1 MPALTLTELK
11 TLALRGETLNTA
23 AHVQVERVT
32 TKTTKEGKP
41 YREVHCIDSREKVIL
56 KAWSD
61 SPNYSACESLNAG
74 HCVEISGEFGHHAA
88 FGLEARRWSFRLL
101 SPSEQSALFAGPP
114 DLREKQETDFQF
126 ILEMLETLR
135 DPRLRYLWEL
145 FLADYGDRFRR
156 SAAAR
161 SFHHA
166 RRGGLVEHVAGMMR
180 AANAMAGVYP
190 QLNRDLLLSGTL
202 FHDCGKLWENHV
214 AETGF
219 TIEHCEMG
227 ELIGHINMGIE
238 MVNKLWNKM
247 RLCDPY
253 SGWKELL
260 PTCESV
266 RLHLLHLIASHH
278 GEMQFGSPV
287 LPKTPEAITLHYIDN
302 LDAKLEMMFGGYA
315 TAPQVA
321 QNIHDR
327 VRPLTQYLITP
338 LGAFVEAALAAGV
351 VTSAGG
357 GIKESTAG
365 AGGMDGVAA
374 SVAAMAVSTAGDA
387 GRGDAAD
394 AGPFAQEE
402 QQLPLRG

>member
-1 MPALTLTELK
+1 MQTLTLTELK
-11 TLALRGETLNTA
+11 ALAVRGETVNTS
-23 AHVQVERVT
+23 AHVQIDKIA

-61 SPNYSACESLNAG
+61 SPVYNACESLAAG
-74 HCVEISGEFGHHAA
+74 LCVEISGEFGHHAA

-101 SPSEQSALFAGPP
+101 SASEQAALFAGPRE
-114 DLREKQETDFQF
+114 LREKQDADFGF
-126 ILEMLETLR
+126 ILEMHESLR

-145 FLADYGDRFRR
+145 FLAEYGDRFRR

-180 AANAMAGVYP
+180 AANAVASVYP
-190 QLNRDLLLSGTL
+190 SLNRDLLLSGTL

-219 TIEHCEMG
+219 SIEHNEIG
-227 ELIGHINMGIE
+227 ELLGHINMGIE
-238 MVNKLWNKM
+238 IVNNLWRKM
-247 RLCDPY
+247 RVCDPY

-260 PTCESV
+260 PTCEAV

-278 GEMQFGSPV
+278 GEHEFGSPV

-321 QNIHDR
+321 PNIHDR

-338 LGAFVEAALAAGV
+338 LGVYIEAAL
-351 VTSAGG
+351 VTPIPDGG
-357 GIKESTAG
+357 GEPNG
-365 AGGMDGVAA
+365 L
-374 SVAAMAVSTAGDA
+374 AGDNGSA
-387 GRGDAAD
+387 AAFPAPHQQGGGSGGRN
-394 AGPFAQEE
+394 GPAEPLFGEE
-402 QQLPLRG
+402 LFRQ